1 MNGPDATEK
10 MRILVG
16 VVLMFLA
23 AAGSVIRAQQS
34 PATTQQKPAT
44 APAAP
49 TAKLPREPMFV
60 GTINDIMGKYL
71 YPVADEVFYIGRT
84 QPKTERE
91 WNLYAARMLML
102 AEAGNLLMM
111 PGRAKDN
118 DRWMR
123 DARLLVDAGNA
134 AYQAA
139 LKRDVAALEALNDQM
154 YQACVVCHQN
164 YRPNYRARVPDPE
177 GLEPLMPLPPPGP
190 GRGK

>member
-1 MNGPDATEK
+1 MAGK
-10 MRILVG
+10 LRIFVLVTL
-16 VVLMFLA
+16 VA
-23 AAGSVIRAQQS
+23 AAGVAARAQQA
-34 PATTQQKPAT
+34 PAAAQQKPAAAPT
-44 APAAP
+44 APA
-49 TAKLPREPMFV
+49 AKLPREPMFV

-177 GLEPLMPLPPPGP
+177 GLEPLMPLPPPA
-190 GRGK
+190 RGK